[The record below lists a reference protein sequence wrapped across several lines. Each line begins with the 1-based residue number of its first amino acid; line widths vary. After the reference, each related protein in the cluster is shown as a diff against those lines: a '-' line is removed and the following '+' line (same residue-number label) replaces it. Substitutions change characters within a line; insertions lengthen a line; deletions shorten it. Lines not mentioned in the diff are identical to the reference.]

1 MRGSAFLKPRRLR
14 ERSFAI
20 DRARRGER
28 SRTAALGAARCDPAL
43 EADGIGPSAFSGAL
57 AADWAARQREIAA
70 QLKGARVLVVGA
82 AGTIGA
88 ASVRQL
94 LPFAPARLE
103 LVDIDEN
110 GLARLA
116 RDIRSRGEGEGTEIG
131 FNALDFAGFPG
142 LALAQAAGPF
152 DLVLNFAAVK
162 HVRSEKNLFTLLH
175 MIDVNIV
182 RQHRFAAHLA
192 TNSLARRHFVVS
204 TDKAADPASFMGAT
218 KALLEAAVFAA
229 SDGQVWASAARFA
242 NVAYSSGSLLES
254 YQQRFAAGQ
263 ALAAPKE
270 TRRYFI
276 SARDGARICLLAQLT
291 CPAGRVAIPRF
302 EASSGAVELADTAA
316 AFLAGH
322 GRRAVF
328 VETAREAV
336 ERVGRPGPDYPVLLT
351 PRDTAGEKEIE
362 VFRGEGERSE
372 PLGLTSLEAVMPAP
386 IDAAALDEALTELAG
401 MVAGKRPVSSD
412 NIEPVIRRVLPAF
425 RHLPAEARLDDR
437 I

>member
-1 MRGSAFLKPRRLR
+1 ML
-14 ERSFAI
+14 
-20 DRARRGER
+20 
-28 SRTAALGAARCDPAL
+28 DPAL
-43 EADGIGPSAFSGAL
+43 EAEGIGPSAFSEAL
-57 AADWAARQREIAA
+57 AADWAARGGEIGD
-70 QLKGARVLVVGA
+70 QLKGASVLVVGA

-94 LPFAPARLE
+94 LPFGPRRLE

-116 RDIRSRGEGEGTEIG
+116 RDIRSRGLGDGTEIG
-131 FNALDFAGFPG
+131 FNALDFAGWPG
-142 LALAQAAGPF
+142 LALAAAVGPF

-162 HVRSEKNLFTLLH
+162 HVRSEKNRFTLLH
-175 MIDVNIV
+175 MIDVNVV
-182 RQHRFAAHLA
+182 RQQRFAAHLA
-192 TNSLARRHFVVS
+192 ANALAHRHFVVS

-229 SDGQVWASAARFA
+229 SDGAVRASAARFA

-263 ALAAPKE
+263 ALAAPKD

-291 CPAGRVAIPRF
+291 CPAGRVTIPKF
-302 EASSGAVELADTAA
+302 DASSGAVELAETAA
-316 AFLAGH
+316 AFLAKH
-322 GRRAVF
+322 GRLAVF
-328 VETAREAV
+328 VETAQEAA
-336 ERVGRPGPDYPVLLT
+336 ERAGRPGPDYPVLLT

-362 VFRGEGERSE
+362 VFRGGGERSE
-372 PLGLTSLEAVMPAP
+372 PLGLAALEAVTPRP
-386 IDAAALDEALTELAG
+386 IDPAALAAALADLAAFVSG
-401 MVAGKRPVSSD
+401 VRPAAVADLETTIG
-412 NIEPVIRRVLPAF
+412 RVLPAF
-425 RHLPAEARLDDR
+425 RHLSGEARLDDR

>member
-1 MRGSAFLKPRRLR
+1 ML
-14 ERSFAI
+14 
-20 DRARRGER
+20 DRALEDE
-28 SRTAALGAARCDPAL
+28 GA
-43 EADGIGPSAFSGAL
+43 GPSAFADAL
-57 AADWAARQREIAA
+57 AADWAARRGAIAA
-70 QLKGARVLVVGA
+70 ELKGASVLVVGA

-88 ASVRQL
+88 AAVRQL
-94 LPFAPARLE
+94 LPFRPGRLE

-116 RDIRSRGEGEGTEIG
+116 RDIRSDGETAAIG
-131 FNALDFAGFPG
+131 FNALDFAGWPG
-142 LALAQAAGPF
+142 LALAEAAGPF

-175 MIDVNIV
+175 MIDVNVV
-182 RQHRFAAHLA
+182 RQQRFAAHLA
-192 TNSLARRHFVVS
+192 AGGLARRHFVVS

-229 SDGQVWASAARFA
+229 SADGPRASAARFA

-254 YQQRFAAGQ
+254 YLQRFAAGQ
-263 ALAAPKE
+263 ALAAPKD

-276 SARDGARICLLAQLT
+276 SARDGARICLLAQLA

-302 EASSGAVELADTAA
+302 DSAASAVELADTAA
-316 AFLAGH
+316 AFLAAR

-328 VETAREAV
+328 VETADEAAG
-336 ERVGRPGPDYPVLLT
+336 RLDRPGPDYPVLLT

-362 VFRGEGERSE
+362 VFRGVGETVE
-372 PLGLTSLEAVMPAP
+372 PLGLTALEAVTPAP
-386 IDAAALDEALTELAG
+386 IDAAALKSALADLAAF
-401 MVAGKRPVSSD
+401 VAGQRPATAAA
-412 NIEPVIRRVLPAF
+412 IEAVIGAVLPAF
-425 RHLPAEARLDDR
+425 RHMAAGARLDDR

>member
-1 MRGSAFLKPRRLR
+1 MLDA
-14 ERSFAI
+14 
-20 DRARRGER
+20 
-28 SRTAALGAARCDPAL
+28 AL
-43 EADGIGPSAFSGAL
+43 EADGIGPSAFSAAL
-57 AADWAARQREIAA
+57 ATDWAARRGEIGD
-70 QLKGARVLVVGA
+70 QLRGASVLVVGA

-94 LPFAPARLE
+94 LPFAPRRLE

-116 RDIRSRGEGEGTEIG
+116 RDIRSRGEGGATEIG

-142 LALAQAAGPF
+142 LSLAGAAGPF

-162 HVRSEKNLFTLLH
+162 HVRSEKNRFTLLH
-175 MIDVNIV
+175 MIDVNVV
-182 RQHRFAAHLA
+182 RQQRFAAFLA
-192 TNSLARRHFVVS
+192 ANALSRRHFVVS

-229 SDGQVWASAARFA
+229 SAGGVRASAARFA

-254 YQQRFAAGQ
+254 YQQRFDARQ
-263 ALAAPKE
+263 ALAAPKD

-302 EASSGAVELADTAA
+302 DASSGAVELAETAA
-316 AFLAGH
+316 AFLAKH

-328 VETAREAV
+328 VETAQEAALGA
-336 ERVGRPGPDYPVLLT
+336 GRPGQDYPVLLT

-362 VFRGEGERSE
+362 VFRGDGERSE
-372 PLGLTSLEAVMPAP
+372 PLGLTSLEAVTPRAIDPVALASALADLADFVGGARPAGVAE
-386 IDAAALDEALTELAG
+386 IEATI
-401 MVAGKRPVSSD
+401 S
-412 NIEPVIRRVLPAF
+412 RVLPAF
-425 RHLPAEARLDDR
+425 QHLSGEARLDDR